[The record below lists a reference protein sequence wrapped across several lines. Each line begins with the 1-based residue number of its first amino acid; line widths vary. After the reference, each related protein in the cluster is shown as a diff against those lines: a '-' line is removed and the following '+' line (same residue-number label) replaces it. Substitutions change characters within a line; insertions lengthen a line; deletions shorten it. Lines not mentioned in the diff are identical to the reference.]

1 MTSIHH
7 DVARQSSEALLGAAV
22 HKNPATSAD
31 GLLERLFT
39 LAFSGLVYPQIWE
52 DPRVD
57 LQALALTPS
66 SRIVTIASGG
76 CNVLN
81 YLCEQPEQIFAVDLN
96 SAHVALNRLKLT
108 ALRHLPGHDAFFQF
122 FGKAHGPDNVPI
134 FKTVIEPHLDGE
146 TRAYWNKRNAWGRRN
161 IDAFGSGFY
170 RTGLLGRFIGFAHVV
185 SKLHGVDPR
194 EMMSASRRAEQAA
207 FFERKL
213 APLFDRTLIR
223 WVLGHRAAL
232 YGLGIPPPQYDAL
245 LGDATHM
252 AEVVRERLRKLAC
265 DFDLA
270 DNYFAWQAFA
280 RSYAPDTTGP
290 LPAYL
295 QAGNFDLLKS
305 SVDRVSVE
313 LTSFTQ
319 FLRTRDSA
327 SLDRYVL
334 LDAQDWM
341 DDATLSA
348 LWAEITRTARPDARV
363 IFRTAAPATVLPGRL
378 SQGLL
383 DRWHYDQ
390 KLSKECSANDRSAI
404 YGGFHLYVL
413 KPN

>member
-1 MTSIHH
+1 MTSLHH
-7 DVARQSSEALLGAAV
+7 TVARRHSGELLGAAV
-22 HKNPATSAD
+22 HKSPATSTD

-39 LAFSGLVYPQIWE
+39 FAFSGLVYPQIWE

-57 LQALALTPS
+57 LLALALTRS

-81 YLCEQPEQIFAVDLN
+81 YLIEQPEHIFAVDLN
-96 SAHVALNRLKLT
+96 SAHVALNQLKLT
-108 ALRHLPGHDAFFQF
+108 ALRQLPNHEAFYQL
-122 FGKAHGPDNVPI
+122 FGRAKGPASAAI
-134 FKTVIEPHLDGE
+134 FKDMIEQHLDSQ
-146 TRAYWNKRNAWGRRN
+146 TRAYWNKRSAMGRRN

-170 RTGLLGRFIGFAHVV
+170 RTGLLGRFVGFAHAI
-185 SKLHGVDPR
+185 SRLHGVNPTDLT
-194 EMMSASRRAEQAA
+194 STSGRADQKA
-207 FFERKL
+207 FFEREF
-213 APLFDRTLIR
+213 APLFDRTMIR

-232 YGLGIPPPQYDAL
+232 YGLGIPPAQYDAL

-252 AEVVRERLRKLAC
+252 ADVVRERLRKLTC

-280 RSYAPDTTGP
+280 RSYPPDASGP

-295 QAGNFDLLKS
+295 EADHFETLKS
-305 SVDRVSVE
+305 SVGRVSIT
-313 LTSFTQ
+313 LTSFTE
-319 FLRTRDSA
+319 FLRTQHST

-341 DDATLSA
+341 DDATLNA
-348 LWAEITRTARPDARV
+348 LWNEITRTARPGARV
-363 IFRTAAPATVLPGRL
+363 IFRTAGRATILPGRL
-378 SQGLL
+378 SQGVL

-390 KLSKECSANDRSAI
+390 KLSDECLAQDRSAI
-404 YGGFHLYVL
+404 YGGFHLYIL
-413 KPN
+413 KPS